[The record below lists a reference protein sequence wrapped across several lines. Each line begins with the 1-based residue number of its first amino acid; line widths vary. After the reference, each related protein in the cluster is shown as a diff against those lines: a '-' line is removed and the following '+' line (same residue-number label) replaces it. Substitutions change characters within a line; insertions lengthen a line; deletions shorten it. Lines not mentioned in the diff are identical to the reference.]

1 MFRAE
6 LSDLL
11 NWAAS
16 SPHSDR
22 MGASGAAES
31 FAKERERFAERS
43 ARPRLTP
50 RKSLVV
56 VLPDNHVVS
65 PELVAERLPSTG
77 DHDAVDVIVACAGQP
92 TNLGMLQRK
101 VHDLQVLLAPS
112 GTSVERLRE
121 LAIMQAPGDIVTLL
135 SGAPRQCD
143 DA

>member
-6 LSDLL
+6 LNDLL
-11 NWAAS
+11 NWTAS
-16 SPHSDR
+16 SPRFDQTV
-22 MGASGAAES
+22 ASASAES
-31 FAKERERFAERS
+31 LAQERERFGERS
-43 ARPRLTP
+43 ARRRLTP

-77 DHDAVDVIVACAGQP
+77 DDETIDVIVACAGQP
-92 TNLGMLQRK
+92 INLGVLQRK

-135 SGAPRQCD
+135 SGAPQQCD

>member
-1 MFRAE
+1 MVRAE
-6 LSDLL
+6 LNDLL
-11 NWAAS
+11 NWTAS
-16 SPHSDR
+16 SPRFDQTV
-22 MGASGAAES
+22 ASAAADS
-31 FAKERERFAERS
+31 LARERERFGERS

-65 PELVAERLPSTG
+65 PELVAERLPSAG
-77 DHDAVDVIVACAGQP
+77 NDEIVDVIVACAGQP
-92 TNLGMLQRK
+92 VDLGALQRK

-112 GTSVERLRE
+112 GTSVEKLRE

-135 SGAPRQCD
+135 SGAPWQSV